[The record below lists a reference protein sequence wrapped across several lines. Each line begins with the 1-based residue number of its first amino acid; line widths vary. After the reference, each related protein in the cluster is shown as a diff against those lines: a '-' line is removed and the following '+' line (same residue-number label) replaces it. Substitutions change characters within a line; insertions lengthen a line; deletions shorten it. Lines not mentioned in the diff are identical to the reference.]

1 MTKERGQIETGKWSQ
16 PIPGGFSTLATP
28 WVTGDPAGTYLK
40 VLGHVSQNCL
50 PRASLVA
57 QG

>member
-1 MTKERGQIETGKWSQ
+1 MTEDRGQSETGKWSQ
-16 PIPGGFSTLATP
+16 PIPGGSGTLATL

-50 PRASLVA
+50 PRAFLVT